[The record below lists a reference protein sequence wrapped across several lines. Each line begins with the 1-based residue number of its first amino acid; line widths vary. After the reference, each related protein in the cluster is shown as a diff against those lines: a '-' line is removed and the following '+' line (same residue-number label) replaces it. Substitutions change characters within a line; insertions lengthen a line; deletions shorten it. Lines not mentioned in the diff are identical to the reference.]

1 MHAKGYIFLCCG
13 SFYKTLFSGGHTF
26 LFSIWKTEVHTYVQV
41 MYFLFA
47 SGGLLVPL
55 LTTPFLWQPPA
66 NTDPPWSPVDY
77 NGTDMGNYSSY
88 NLTESANHTSC
99 MNCTVEP
106 LSIVPTTNVHYSFLI
121 SGIICTL
128 ASIPFLI
135 MFIRMGNH
143 RYPEE
148 TRDTGEE
155 KGHSKYKFKFVI
167 AVILLTLLFGVI
179 TGWIDSFAGFMMS
192 FSIRHLKWAKS
203 AGSLA
208 TTMFW
213 VAYAIGNFLCIFL
226 VQCFRTGTL
235 LFSYFIISIVGTS
248 ALIAS
253 GIYMAFAPVWISVLL
268 TGFSMSIMW
277 PGVFTWT
284 EETVTPVNGKIASL
298 FLVAGAV
305 GFMVN
310 PLAVGYTMDNLHN
323 LWYTYCHFGEAIF
336 LTVIFVIVSIMYWNK
351 DVYKPDVNT
360 RDVELDL
367 IKNSE
372 TKHVHSD
379 NQEE

>member
-1 MHAKGYIFLCCG
+1 MYPNCFIIFA
-13 SFYKTLFSGGHTF
+13 GGHTF
-26 LFSIWKTEVHTYVQV
+26 LFSIWKTEVHTYVQI

-55 LTTPFLWQPPA
+55 LTTPFLWQPPRGMGLLME
-66 NTDPPWSPVDY
+66 NMTDIW
-77 NGTDMGNYSSY
+77 NSSNY
-88 NLTESANHTSC
+88 NLTSVNNSDC
-99 MNCTVEP
+99 VNCTATQVI
-106 LSIVPTTNVHYSFLI
+106 LPTTNVHYSFLI

-135 MFIRMGNH
+135 RFILKGNH

-148 TRDTGEE
+148 NREPEE
-155 KGHSKYKFKFVI
+155 GKVQTKHKIKFIV
-167 AVILLTLLFGVI
+167 AVVLLTLLFGII
-179 TGWIDSFAGFMMS
+179 TGWIDSFAGFLMS
-192 FSIRHLKWAKS
+192 FSTRHLSWTKPE
-203 AGSLA
+203 GSLA

-213 VAYAIGNFLCIFL
+213 VAYAIGNFMCIFL

-235 LFSYFIISIVGTS
+235 LFCYFILSIVGT
-248 ALIAS
+248 AVLIAAS
-253 GIYMAFAPVWISVLL
+253 IHIASAPVWVAIII

-310 PLAVGYTMDNLHN
+310 PPAVGYTMDNITDIGYGY
-323 LWYTYCHFGEAIF
+323 WHFGEAVF
-336 LTVIFVIVSIMYWNK
+336 LLGIFVTVAIMYWNEG
-351 DVYKPDVNT
+351 VNRNNTEKPK
-360 RDVELDL
+360 DVELKL
-367 IKNSE
+367 MRNSE
-372 TKHVHSD
+372 NKPLNAD
-379 NQEE
+379 